1 MDKLTSQQ
9 TAEMERERIV
19 AAIRA
24 AMKMAQAEQPNEW
37 GVFVGDWRTP
47 AAAGLEKDYD
57 VWFPAIAPRVFSH
70 PFEWFHRRFLDWY
83 WPLLKLRASGETA
96 PEDIP
101 LAALLCLGRGL
112 GKSAI
117 LEGVSLAEG
126 AHFGEAFGLYVSST
140 KDKCGEHL
148 QNVRALIESSEIARY
163 YPGLASPRIGKFG
176 NQRGWKADAIYTQGG
191 FTLIA
196 ASLEQGVRG
205 LRDLERR
212 PSFILLDDID
222 ERDDSLQVKQE
233 KFETLSKDIVP
244 MLAPYGLVLYAQN
257 LIYSGSVM
265 DDTIN
270 RKLDW
275 FHLRHRVGPIN
286 TFQDDLEIEKI
297 DGRPVITAGT
307 PNWSRIDRPVAQ
319 DILNKS
325 GEESFWVECQ
335 NRTQPSPEKRVWKNF
350 SEQIHVITWAQFATV
365 FGSSRIPAHWYL
377 YVGYDAGATGP
388 ERHPAVF
395 SVAAVAPENAPL
407 SGDVFV
413 FYEYV
418 AEAIEVEDDMA
429 KALVEDL
436 ATLCDNPAVRQAA
449 ELVARAECEKMPE
462 MDAWKFR
469 RQAGRMIPFKLFNGS
484 HEAASERR
492 TFQKWGLNI
501 QPGLSGK
508 TEGLPQLRF
517 YLNPERKP
525 HPFKANVIG
534 RPNIYLVV
542 ANDQASG
549 ARDRFGLQ
557 RHRWEAANLK
567 NDPNVTT
574 RDVPVKFGDDATD
587 AVKQYL
593 QTFAMMA
600 RPKTMEER
608 VQDEMPERF
617 KQSNLQHTAYDPAQE
632 WGYWVQRAAA
642 KKAAARKSRVK
653 YFDDRLRPFK

>member
-1 MDKLTSQQ
+1 MGELTNKPVDEEEVQ
-9 TAEMERERIV
+9 RIL
-19 AAIRA
+19 AGIRV
-24 AMKMAQAEQPNEW
+24 AMKMAQTCHPDERH
-37 GVFVGDWRTP
+37 VFVGDRRLP
-47 AAAGLEKDYD
+47 AAAAIEKNYD
-57 VWFPAIAPRVFSH
+57 IWFPSIAPKVFSH
-70 PFEWFHRRFLDWY
+70 PFEWFHRLFLDWY
-83 WPLLKLRASGETA
+83 WPLLKLRVSGATVPA
-96 PEDIP
+96 DIP

-270 RKLDW
+270 RKIDW
-275 FHLRHRVGPIN
+275 FHLRHQVGPIN
-286 TFQDDLEIEKI
+286 TFQDDLEIEKR

-335 NRTQPSPEKRVWKNF
+335 NRTAPSPKKRVWKGF
-350 SEQIHVITWAQFATV
+350 EERIHVITWAEFASV
-365 FGSSRIPAHWYL
+365 FGAPRIPGHWYL
-377 YVGYDAGATGP
+377 YAGYDAGATGP
-388 ERHPAVF
+388 ERHPAAF
-395 SVAAVAPENAPL
+395 SVAAVAAENSPMP
-407 SGDVFV
+407 GDVFV

-418 AEAIEVEDDMA
+418 AEAIETEDDMA
-429 KALVEDL
+429 KALITDL
-436 ATLCDNPAVRQAA
+436 AALCDSYAIRQAA
-449 ELVARAECEKMPE
+449 DLVARA
-462 MDAWKFR
+462 
-469 RQAGRMIPFKLFNGS
+469 G
-484 HEAASERR
+484 
-492 TFQKWGLNI
+492 
-501 QPGLSGK
+501 
-508 TEGLPQLRF
+508 
-517 YLNPERKP
+517 
-525 HPFKANVIG
+525 
-534 RPNIYLVV
+534 
-542 ANDQASG
+542 
-549 ARDRFGLQ
+549 
-557 RHRWEAANLK
+557 
-567 NDPNVTT
+567 
-574 RDVPVKFGDDATD
+574 
-587 AVKQYL
+587 
-593 QTFAMMA
+593 
-600 RPKTMEER
+600 
-608 VQDEMPERF
+608 
-617 KQSNLQHTAYDPAQE
+617 
-632 WGYWVQRAAA
+632 
-642 KKAAARKSRVK
+642 
-653 YFDDRLRPFK
+653 

>member
-1 MDKLTSQQ
+1 
-9 TAEMERERIV
+9 
-19 AAIRA
+19 
-24 AMKMAQAEQPNEW
+24 
-37 GVFVGDWRTP
+37 
-47 AAAGLEKDYD
+47 
-57 VWFPAIAPRVFSH
+57 
-70 PFEWFHRRFLDWY
+70 
-83 WPLLKLRASGETA
+83 
-96 PEDIP
+96 
-101 LAALLCLGRGL
+101 
-112 GKSAI
+112 
-117 LEGVSLAEG
+117 
-126 AHFGEAFGLYVSST
+126 
-140 KDKCGEHL
+140 
-148 QNVRALIESSEIARY
+148 
-163 YPGLASPRIGKFG
+163 
-176 NQRGWKADAIYTQGG
+176 
-191 FTLIA
+191 
-196 ASLEQGVRG
+196 
-205 LRDLERR
+205 
-212 PSFILLDDID
+212 LLDDID

-275 FHLRHRVGPIN
+275 FHLRHSVGPIN
-286 TFQDDLEIEKI
+286 TFQDDLEIEKR

-350 SEQIHVITWAQFATV
+350 AEEIHVITWAQFSSV
-365 FGSSRIPAHWYL
+365 FRSNRIPAHWYL
-377 YVGYDAGATGP
+377 YAGYDAGATGP

-395 SVAAVAPENAPL
+395 SVAAVAAENSPMP
-407 SGDVFV
+407 GDIFV

-429 KALVEDL
+429 KALITDL
-436 ATLCDNPAVRQAA
+436 AALCDNPAVKQAA
-449 ELVARAECEKMPE
+449 ELVARADGEKMTE
-462 MDAWKFR
+462 ADAWKFR
-469 RQAGRMIPFKLFNGS
+469 RQAGRMIPFKIFNGS

-492 TFQKWGLNI
+492 TFQKWGLSI

-508 TEGLPQLRF
+508 TEGLAQLRF
-517 YLNPERKP
+517 YLKPEQKP
-525 HPFKANVIG
+525 HPFNPGVMG
-534 RPNIYLVV
+534 RPNLYLVV
-542 ANDQASG
+542 ANDQTES

-567 NDPNVTT
+567 NDPNITT

-608 VQDEMPERF
+608 IEDEMPERF
-617 KQSNLQHTAYDPAQE
+617 KQVNLQQVEYNSGRE
-632 WGYWVQRAAA
+632 LGYWIARSAA
-642 KKAAARKSRVK
+642 KKAAKAKGRVK
-653 YFDDRLRPFK
+653 YFDDRLKLIK